1 MKYVNKRIAID
12 IDGTL
17 TKLKKLERFDWDYL
31 INLEPDEE
39 MLKLVNELYEENTI
53 YIHTGRQ
60 HKFKQITKIWLDK
73 IGIKYHYLVMD
84 KLTAEVYIDDRSI
97 HPEVFKLRN
106 QLDKSTNK
114 IFELMHKGRE
124 LSMEIGW

>member
-1 MKYVNKRIAID
+1 MKYVNKRMAID

-106 QLDKSTNK
+106 QLDESTNK